1 MPLNSRFQKPG
12 QARRDRGRYGLS
24 SHHMPHTPDH
34 RRGPDRRKLAR
45 GGRRTGDPT
54 GFAPLV
60 LLVGT
65 GESVVARSELVL
77 AKLRFAVT
85 TSGTVEDA
93 LRVMTGIRPDVIV
106 AESADAARIR
116 LEAPEHLPV
125 VVMSDAM
132 RDDNDL
138 FVDEL
143 RQSLRANLKSV

>member
-1 MPLNSRFQKPG
+1 
-12 QARRDRGRYGLS
+12 
-24 SHHMPHTPDH
+24 MPHTPDH

-45 GGRRTGDPT
+45 GGRRNGDLT

-106 AESADAARIR
+106 AESADASRIR

-138 FVDEL
+138 FVDEI
-143 RQSLRANLKSV
+143 RQSLRANLKRV

>member
-1 MPLNSRFQKPG
+1 
-12 QARRDRGRYGLS
+12 
-24 SHHMPHTPDH
+24 MPHTPDH

-106 AESADAARIR
+106 AESADASRIR

-138 FVDEL
+138 FVAEI

>member
-1 MPLNSRFQKPG
+1 
-12 QARRDRGRYGLS
+12 
-24 SHHMPHTPDH
+24 MPHTPDH

-106 AESADAARIR
+106 AESADASRIR

-138 FVDEL
+138 FVNEI

>member
-1 MPLNSRFQKPG
+1 
-12 QARRDRGRYGLS
+12 
-24 SHHMPHTPDH
+24 MPHTPDH

-45 GGRRTGDPT
+45 GGRRNGDLT

-106 AESADAARIR
+106 AESADASRIR

-132 RDDNDL
+132 RDDTDL
-138 FVDEL
+138 FVDEI
-143 RQSLRANLKSV
+143 RQSLRANLKRV

>member
-1 MPLNSRFQKPG
+1 
-12 QARRDRGRYGLS
+12 
-24 SHHMPHTPDH
+24 
-34 RRGPDRRKLAR
+34 
-45 GGRRTGDPT
+45 
-54 GFAPLV
+54 
-60 LLVGT
+60 
-65 GESVVARSELVL
+65 VL

-106 AESADAARIR
+106 AESADASRIR

-138 FVDEL
+138 FVDEI

>member
-1 MPLNSRFQKPG
+1 
-12 QARRDRGRYGLS
+12 
-24 SHHMPHTPDH
+24 MPHTPDH

-45 GGRRTGDPT
+45 GGRRNGDLT

-138 FVDEL
+138 FVEEL